1 MHRRSLAVVGAVAVL
16 MVVATG
22 SAFASSTSESEPRP
36 GLALFEGK
44 LIDLSSGWGEATA
57 CVVFDAD
64 RLAECFRDTASLHAR
79 ETALGTDVSILASC
93 STPLRLFANTGYGGR
108 ARHLH
113 ARHVAQPVDLGV
125 RQPAV
130 VVSGR
135 CVQHTLGRERQRRGE
150 LVPRQYERWSP
161 GVVDALGLGQP
172 RLLGLPPIG
181 GEGRWTHDRLS
192 ERPWVVDRGR
202 SRRRYR

>member
-22 SAFASSTSESEPRP
+22 SALASSNSESEPRP
-36 GLALFEGK
+36 RLALFEGK

-93 STPLRLFANTGYGGR
+93 STPLRLFANTGYGGTELDIYTR
-108 ARHLH
+108 GTWLNLSTWGFDNQLSSYQVGACSTHL
-113 ARHVAQPVDLGV
+113 AENANGGGSWYPGNTSAGAQASSMLSGWDN
-125 RQPAV
+125 R
-130 VVSGR
+130 VSS
-135 CVQHTLGRERQRRGE
+135 VYLQ
-150 LVPRQYERWSP
+150 
-161 GVVDALGLGQP
+161 
-172 RLLGLPPIG
+172 
-181 GEGRWTHDRLS
+181 
-192 ERPWVVDRGR
+192 
-202 SRRRYR
+202 